1 MDPITQATFG
11 AIFAQTQ
18 GQKKDLA
25 KAALFGALAG
35 MAPDLD
41 VLIRSF
47 EDSLRAIEYHRH
59 FTHSLIFIPLGALIC
74 SGFLHALLGRALNVN
89 FKQSF
94 LWCLLGMAT
103 HGLLDSLTSYGTLL
117 FWPFSNQ
124 RVAWDIISII
134 DPLITLPLIGL
145 SLAAILTKQRKYI
158 FLGIAWA
165 FLYFGFSYTQQQ
177 KAISE
182 ALKLS
187 EKRNVEVL
195 HIEAK
200 PSLANIFIWKVITT
214 TEDKYYVDAV
224 KIGPG
229 KSIVWEGENINK
241 LSIERDLPWLKEGSQ
256 QRKDI
261 ERFRWFSNGYIAL
274 DRNNPYQITDI
285 RYSFLPQKINPLWG
299 IELKPEADK
308 DAHAKFYN
316 ARHNREG
323 VVKTLWGMLLE

>member
-1 MDPITQATFG
+1 
-11 AIFAQTQ
+11 
-18 GQKKDLA
+18 LA
-25 KAALFGALAG
+25 
-35 MAPDLD
+35 
-41 VLIRSF
+41 
-47 EDSLRAIEYHRH
+47 
-59 FTHSLIFIPLGALIC
+59 
-74 SGFLHALLGRALNVN
+74 
-89 FKQSF
+89 
-94 LWCLLGMAT
+94 
-103 HGLLDSLTSYGTLL
+103 
-117 FWPFSNQ
+117 FSNQ
-124 RVAWDIISII
+124 RVAWGIISII
-134 DPLITLPLIGL
+134 DPLITVPLIGL
-145 SLAAILTKQRKYI
+145 IFAAILTKQRKYI
-158 FLGIAWA
+158 ILGITWA
-165 FLYFGFSYTQQQ
+165 FLYFGVSYTQQQ

-182 ALKLS
+182 VLKLS

-195 HIEAK
+195 YIEAK
-200 PSLANIFIWKVITT
+200 PSLANIFIWKIITT

-323 VVKTLWGMLLE
+323 AVKTLWGMLLE